1 MRQARKVNVMNEITL
16 NGIVYV
22 PKAEADKAKQ
32 LDGMEYCIIRTYS
45 AGVHAGYVESQN
57 GKEVVLRNSRRIWKW
72 AGAFTLSELS
82 KNGTSK
88 PTECKFSTTIDKILL
103 TEAIEIIACTEK
115 ARKSIESV
123 VDYDIN

>member
-1 MRQARKVNVMNEITL
+1 MNEITL

-22 PKAEADKAKQ
+22 PKAEAEEAKAKQ
-32 LDGMEYCIIRTYS
+32 LDGMEYCIIRNYS
-45 AGVHAGYVESQN
+45 AGVHAGYVESRN

-115 ARKSIESV
+115 ARESIESV